1 MTLSSRVFCS
11 TITLRHLPL
20 EQALLQIRNRGFEGI
35 DLGALP
41 GVCDHVPYE
50 LTSEAV
56 AQVAFEIRRSGLTV
70 RSVNG
75 DVGDLNVPLDASATV
90 KQFAHVDLLLDL
102 CVGIGATALVLPNGR
117 QAHDPVIALNADLDL
132 VARKLSIISDRAHR
146 RGVQVWVEAP
156 HWFRLAFDLDRAISL
171 MRRLPQEVGV
181 VCDVS
186 HITASG
192 STPREFL
199 SALGDR
205 TRHVHVRDA
214 EAGYIH
220 HSVGKGEVDFPDL
233 IAKLNEIDYD
243 GVIALELETR
253 DVADDDRADE
263 ALRAGEYLTALLD
276 GSNRLATN

>member
-20 EQALLQIRNRGFEGI
+20 QQALTEIRGRGFIGI

-50 LTSEAV
+50 LTADAV
-56 AQVAFEIRRSGLTV
+56 TAIAAEIRGSGLDV

-75 DVGDLNVPLDASATV
+75 DVGDLNVPPDAGGAAARLT
-90 KQFAHVDLLLDL
+90 HVDRLLDL
-102 CVGIGATALVLPNGR
+102 CAGIGATALVLPNGR
-117 QAHDPVIALNADLDL
+117 QSHEPVDALGSDLDL
-132 VARKLSIISDRAHR
+132 VAQQLTAISERAR
-146 RGVQVWVEAP
+146 RLGLELWVEAP
-156 HWFRLAFDLDRAISL
+156 HWFRLAYNLDRAAGL
-171 MRRLPQEVGV
+171 LGRLPEEVGV

-199 SALGDR
+199 NTLGGR

-220 HSVGKGEVDFPDL
+220 HSVGNGQVDFPDL
-233 IAKLNEIDYD
+233 IDALDQIGYL

-263 ALRAGEYLTALLD
+263 ALRAGTYLSTLLD
-276 GSNRLATN
+276 RADRLATN